1 MNKTTKSGVQLKAL
15 DDAGHGL
22 AVIARLDQVD
32 SDGDTYAAGAFMP
45 DGQPKWAKIL
55 GAHNWETV
63 PIGKARVFE
72 EGGEA
77 RAELHMNL
85 EIEAGR
91 DWHSALKF
99 DLAGCC
105 ADAEGGKAPPIQE
118 WSYGFYIKD
127 SQQETR
133 DGNRVRVLKKLD
145 VFEVSPVVVG
155 AGVGTRT
162 LSMKSGD
169 SVPFAEQLDAVL
181 AGAGDVLVR
190 ARDLKAL
197 RNDEG
202 RGLSAT
208 RLKQLT
214 DLHAGLGEL
223 LLEADAERRAHE
235 HLVAMAAMR
244 DLKFRNT

>member
-1 MNKTTKSGVQLKAL
+1 M
-15 DDAGHGL
+15 
-22 AVIARLDQVD
+22 
-32 SDGDTYAAGAFMP
+32 
-45 DGQPKWAKIL
+45 L
-55 GAHNWETV
+55 GAHNWQMV
-63 PIGKARVFE
+63 PIGKARVYE

-105 ADAEGGKAPPIQE
+105 ADAEGAKAPAIQE
-118 WSYGFYIKD
+118 WSYGFSIKD

-133 DGNRVRVLKKLD
+133 DGTRVRVLKKLN
-145 VFEVSPVVVG
+145 VFEVSPVVLG

-162 LSMKSGD
+162 LAMKSGEAL
-169 SVPFAEQLDAVL
+169 PFHEQLDAII
-181 AGAGDVLVR
+181 AGAGDALAR
-190 ARDLKAL
+190 ARGLKAL
-197 RNDEG
+197 RNDDG

-223 LLEADAERRAHE
+223 LLEADAERRAYEQLLYLSTQH
-235 HLVAMAAMR
+235 R
-244 DLKFRNT
+244 